1 MLFRM
6 SFLIFWDSTSPQ
18 GLQIPVAQAIG
29 AILGTHVDLQENPVM
44 LRGFDG
50 ARGQYNAS
58 QILGGMQDIYT
69 RKHGIGNYILIVAG
83 KDLYIPG
90 RDFVFGLARPSV
102 RAGIV
107 STTRLDNRYYQ
118 RKADMYDTIDR
129 VVKEGTHEFCHMLG
143 LDHCRNS
150 ECIMFC
156 PTTLDELD
164 RKRKTLCPACQR
176 KLEAAKRYF

>member
-18 GLQIPVAQAIG
+18 GLQTPVAQAIG
-29 AILGTHVDLQENPVM
+29 AILGTRVELQENPVM

-50 ARGQYNAS
+50 IRGQYNAS
-58 QILGGMQDIYT
+58 QILTGMQDVYT
-69 RKHGIGNYILIVAG
+69 RQHGISDYILIVAG

-107 STTRLDNRYYQ
+107 STTRLDNRYYE
-118 RKADMYDTIDR
+118 RKGDLYDTIDR

-143 LDHCRNS
+143 LDHCKNG

-164 RKRKTLCPACQR
+164 RKRKTLCPACQK
-176 KLEAAKRYF
+176 KLEAAKKYF

>member
-6 SFLIFWDSTSPQ
+6 SFLIFWDRTAPN
-18 GLQIPVAQAIG
+18 GLQVPVAQAIG
-29 AILGTHVDLQENPVM
+29 AVLGVPVLLQENPVM

-50 ARGQYNAS
+50 VRGQYNAS
-58 QILGGMQDIYT
+58 QILSGMQDIYT
-69 RKHGIGNYILIVAG
+69 RQHGIGDYILIVTG

-118 RKADMYDTIDR
+118 RKGDLYDTIDR

-143 LDHCRNS
+143 LDHCKNS

-164 RKRKTLCPACQR
+164 RKRKTLCPVCQKR
-176 KLEAAKRYF
+176 LEAAKKYF